1 MKEYLCAK
9 LNDMTRKKGIYD
21 IVFFTTKGKSETT
34 ISGANWK
41 QIQDKL
47 NVDYKEFMSVKDEEH
62 TTEPFF
68 KVITSETSAGSS
80 KEKEEYF
87 YTKKK

>member
-1 MKEYLCAK
+1 
-9 LNDMTRKKGIYD
+9 MTRKKGIYD
-21 IVFFTTKGKSETT
+21 IIYFKTKSNPEMT

-47 NVDYKEFMSVKDEEH
+47 NIDYKEYMSVKDIEH

-68 KVITSETSAGSS
+68 KVITSATAPVSG

>member
-1 MKEYLCAK
+1 
-9 LNDMTRKKGIYD
+9 MTRKKGIYD
-21 IVFFTTKGKSETT
+21 LIYFKTKSNPETA
-34 ISGANWK
+34 ISGVNWK

-47 NVDYKEFMSVKDEEH
+47 NLDYKEFISVKDFEH

-68 KVITSETSAGSS
+68 KVVTSGKSANPGKE

-87 YTKKK
+87 YTKRK

>member
-1 MKEYLCAK
+1 
-9 LNDMTRKKGIYD
+9 MTRKKGIYD
-21 IVFFTTKGKSETT
+21 IVFFTTKSKSETT
-34 ISGANWK
+34 ITGANWK

-47 NVDYKEFMSVKDEEH
+47 NVDYKEFMSVKDVEH

-68 KVITSETSAGSS
+68 KVVTSEVTPGAV

>member
-1 MKEYLCAK
+1 
-9 LNDMTRKKGIYD
+9 MTRKKGIYD

>member
-1 MKEYLCAK
+1 
-9 LNDMTRKKGIYD
+9 MTRKKGIYD
-21 IVFFTTKGKSETT
+21 IVFFTTKSKSETT

-68 KVITSETSAGSS
+68 KVVTSETSLGSS

>member
-1 MKEYLCAK
+1 M
-9 LNDMTRKKGIYD
+9 NMTRKKGIYD
-21 IVFFTTKGKSETT
+21 IIYFTTKSNPETT
-34 ISGANWK
+34 FSGANWK

-47 NVDYKEFMSVKDEEH
+47 NLDYKEFMSVKDVEH

-68 KVITSETSAGSS
+68 KVITSASSPNSS

>member
-1 MKEYLCAK
+1 
-9 LNDMTRKKGIYD
+9 MTRKKGVYD
-21 IVFFTTKGKSETT
+21 IIYFTTKNSPETT
-34 ISGANWK
+34 IKGANWK

-47 NVDYKEFMSVKDEEH
+47 NLDYKEFISVKDFEH

-68 KVITSETSAGSS
+68 KVITSAVSTNSS

-87 YTKKK
+87 YTKRK